1 MKTPYFADVKQS
13 HITLSSE
20 EQDSISKQLT
30 SARLTFKKNLFKIE
44 AAREIIKRKVNTA
57 TSLSGISAE
66 FNSNKAGNNK
76 EVRERITTLL
86 IGGAVP
92 IVLRYLRC
100 NFREDWLIKEV
111 LPSLQPKINLKDFSR
126 LYSLSESILGFEN
139 TLVRSTLKVAVQ
151 IALKNKGKLP
161 NEEAVQ
167 LANLGLVEAVKR
179 FDPSKHNTK
188 FITYAYHKMVFKIKQ
203 KNFEDPDSIVRA
215 KDGGG
220 KWLSL
225 EDTLDG
231 GRERRLEEV
240 IPDESP
246 SPEEILRISESP
258 EKIKKIL
265 IDNLTDVEADVI
277 FCRYLKFGRVLTY
290 KEVSKNLAKPLSKE
304 RIRQIEELALQKL
317 RNVEGI
323 KDIL

>member
-1 MKTPYFADVKQS
+1 MKVPYFEDVKQS
-13 HITLSSE
+13 HIVLTSD
-20 EQDSISKQLT
+20 EQDKISKQLA
-30 SARLTFKKNLFKIE
+30 SARQTFKETLFKVE
-44 AAREIIKRKVNTA
+44 AARDIIYRKIKTA
-57 TSLSGISAE
+57 TSLSGISSE

-76 EVRERITTLL
+76 EVRGRIDSLL
-86 IGGAVP
+86 IGQGDPVK
-92 IVLRYLRC
+92 RYLKC
-100 NFREDWLIKEV
+100 NFREDWLIREI
-111 LPSLQPKINLKDFSR
+111 LPQLHTKLGLKDFSR
-126 LYSLSESILGFEN
+126 LHGLSESILGFEN

-179 FDPSKHNTK
+179 FDPSKHNAK

-231 GRERRLEEV
+231 GRERKLEEV
-240 IPDESP
+240 IPDDAP
-246 SPEEILRISESP
+246 SPEDILRVSESP

-265 IDNLTDVEADVI
+265 LDNLTDVEADVI

-290 KEVSKNLAKPLSKE
+290 KEVSKNLSKSLSKE

-317 RNVEGI
+317 RDVEGI
-323 KDIL
+323 EDIL